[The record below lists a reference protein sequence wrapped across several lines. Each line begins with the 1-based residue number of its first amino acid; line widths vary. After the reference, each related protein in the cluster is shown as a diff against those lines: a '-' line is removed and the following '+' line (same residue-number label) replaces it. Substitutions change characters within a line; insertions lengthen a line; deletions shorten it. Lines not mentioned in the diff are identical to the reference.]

1 MKFTASVVAAV
12 VAVVAPSASGTS
24 VCQDLWNFPQSTLQ
38 LFLLSWADELSSRWD
53 EILYVGIWHR
63 NNSYYKFV
71 AIGGIIAVFQL
82 EEIIRCCPKKSTQLS
97 TSYISAS
104 DINLIVISV
113 LTSSL
118 SWNLYSHF
126 NTAFSTAGFSR
137 SVAKTAAVS
146 GSVVSKVRVFLL
158 VKFDIS
164 SIVSRILPNVET
176 MLFYLPFL

>member
-1 MKFTASVVAAV
+1 MKFTASVIAAV

-24 VCQDLWNFPQSTLQ
+24 VCHDLWNYPQSTLQ
-38 LFLLSWADELSSRWD
+38 LFLELGWRI
-53 EILYVGIWHR
+53 EFAMKYYVGIWHR
-63 NNSYYKFV
+63 NKSLTAQV
-71 AIGGIIAVFQL
+71 WCGILFAVFHL
-82 EEIIRCCPKKSTQLS
+82 EKYIHRCPQEIDAAINFIHQSV
-97 TSYISAS
+97 S
-104 DINLIVISV
+104 DINLIVNSV
-113 LTSSL
+113 LTSSM

-164 SIVSRILPNVET
+164 LNNNRILPNV
-176 MLFYLPFL
+176 